1 MNKDIGKEKV
11 KDRSMIY
18 NQGYREDRRLLFWN
32 VAGIINKDKGFWE
45 YIKDF
50 DFISLC
56 ET

>member
-1 MNKDIGKEKV
+1 
-11 KDRSMIY
+11 MIY

-45 YIKDF
+45 YIKEF

-56 ET
+56 ETWLEEDG